1 MEMDDAR
8 RPILR
13 DRGDVSLA
21 TLLLPYVVGAGSIP
35 NSFLFNFFCSSPM
48 IKIHN
53 YQFHPPIKFPL
64 LSFSSIIAYS
74 EKILLK
80 ISFKKD
86 YKTF

>member
-21 TLLLPYVVGAGSIP
+21 TLLLPYV
-35 NSFLFNFFCSSPM
+35 FFCSSPM

-80 ISFKKD
+80 ISLKKG
-86 YKTF
+86 